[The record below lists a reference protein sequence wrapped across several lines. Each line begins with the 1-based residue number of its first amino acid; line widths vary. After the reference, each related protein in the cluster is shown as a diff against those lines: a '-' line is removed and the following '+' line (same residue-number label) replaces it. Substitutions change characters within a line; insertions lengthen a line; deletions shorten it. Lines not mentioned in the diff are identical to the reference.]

1 MFITGIFII
10 GIFTQN
16 ITIVE
21 PENHPSG
28 RYETDAYKTLRIRF
42 PLPSDSGKYI
52 CVATNAG
59 GVTEASAILQVLSE
73 WTI

>member
-1 MFITGIFII
+1 M
-10 GIFTQN
+10 
-16 ITIVE
+16 E

-73 WTI
+73 WTTCDFNSDLVQMKFLGVFD